1 MSNEMFDPFRW
12 GEIRMPKSEIRKKA
26 ETRIR
31 AGGFRQESTQP
42 GSFGFTNQSG
52 ALMTILDCGG
62 KRSATSLWSARR
74 GTKFPRSWCA
84 QKRRRR
90 CALPAQSTTQL
101 IGGNG

>member
-1 MSNEMFDPFRW
+1 MSNERFDPFRW

-42 GSFGFTNQSG
+42 GSFRIHQS
-52 ALMTILDCGG
+52 
-62 KRSATSLWSARR
+62 KRGTDDDLGLRGQAKRDIAWSARR

-90 CALPAQSTTQL
+90 CALPAQSMTQL
-101 IGGNG
+101 I